1 MLHTP
6 RFEGKPKV
14 PPSINI
20 QSFARK
26 PIVYRALC
34 PIQAQGISLSSVG
47 EARRPKHKLWQLRE
61 REQLQKS
68 IAVQMVGIS
77 IALLVSLELE

>member
-6 RFEGKPKV
+6 HFGGKPKA

-34 PIQAQGISLSSVG
+34 PIQAQGISLSSAG
-47 EARRPKHKLWQLRE
+47 EAQRPKHKLWQLRE
-61 REQLQKS
+61 RAIARS

-77 IALLVSLELE
+77 IALLASLELE